1 MDNEQN
7 QSERER
13 GRQVSEWTVWVG
25 GGEVTSYYLMSRT
38 EAEEIADYY
47 LKEGF
52 DDVVVEEVV
61 NA

>member
-1 MDNEQN
+1 
-7 QSERER
+7 
-13 GRQVSEWTVWVG
+13 
-25 GGEVTSYYLMSRT
+25 MSRT